1 MRGPNPP
8 RDARYFPRIFIP
20 FSPSWHWHFPPGQG
34 KIDALRHAFRP
45 MIYLDHNATTPPLP
59 EVVDAVARWQR
70 DAFAN
75 PGSRHAA
82 GRRARQVLEQARES
96 LAALLGAFPDEVVF
110 TSGGTESNNAALLG
124 FCQGTP
130 GTIALTP
137 GEHPAV
143 LETCRSLAARGY
155 TLCELP
161 VDAAGQLVDD
171 GLLPDP
177 AGGPPRLPPQ
187 TRLVAVLL
195 AHNETGVLQSV
206 GPLAHACL
214 RQRVPLH
221 LDALQAV
228 GKIPVD
234 FHALQAATLAV
245 GAHKFGGPRG
255 VGALLVRRG
264 TRLAPTL
271 FGGHQEE
278 GRRPG
283 TEPVPLIAGMA
294 LALELSLRDHATR
307 IARLTRLRD
316 LLEAGLRERC
326 PPVVLNGS
334 RDQRLP
340 NTLNVAFPG
349 VDGEALLVALDLA
362 GIACSLGSTCASGS
376 AEPAPILVAMGVP
389 PEWLLSAVRF
399 SLGPD
404 TTDAEIHTAIERISR
419 TVTALRSVQPASL
432 SAAGSGPPR
441 RGSHG

>member
-1 MRGPNPP
+1 
-8 RDARYFPRIFIP
+8 
-20 FSPSWHWHFPPGQG
+20 
-34 KIDALRHAFRP
+34 

-82 GRRARQVLEQARES
+82 GRRARQVLEHARES
-96 LAALLGAFPDEVVF
+96 LASLLGAFPDEVVF

-124 FCQGTP
+124 LSQGTP
-130 GTIALTP
+130 GTLALTP

-143 LETCRSLAARGY
+143 LETATALTARGH
-155 TLCELP
+155 TLHELP
-161 VDAAGQLVDD
+161 LDREGRLVND
-171 GLLPDP
+171 GLVPDP
-177 AGGPPRLPPQ
+177 AGGPPRLPPH
-187 TRLVAVLL
+187 TRLVAILL
-195 AHNETGVLQSV
+195 AHNETGVIQSV
-206 GPLAHACL
+206 APLAQACL

-234 FHALQAATLAV
+234 FHALQAATLAL

-255 VGALLVRRG
+255 VGALLIRRG
-264 TRLAPTL
+264 VRLAPTL

-294 LALELSLRDHATR
+294 LALELSLRDHASR
-307 IARLTRLRD
+307 VARLTHLRD
-316 LLEAGLRERC
+316 QLEAGLREHC

-334 RDQRLP
+334 RDHRLP

-349 VDGEALLVALDLA
+349 LDGEALLVALDLA
-362 GIACSLGSTCASGS
+362 GVACSLGSTCASGS

-399 SLGPD
+399 SLGPH
-404 TTDAEIHTAIERISR
+404 TTEAEIHAAIERISR
-419 TVTALRSVQPASL
+419 TVLALRSAQSAPLAASW
-432 SAAGSGPPR
+432 SASPRGGP
-441 RGSHG
+441 HA